1 MSVKFLRKSEILDSE
16 VCWQGLNLLGHAQMI
31 ELFIG
36 SKCGGHGE
44 CGADRVRLRPEDQA
58 KVNAP
63 GAVEKSFLSAEELA
77 SGVRIACQCFPN
89 EDGLSIQV
97 EMLSR
102 QTKPRN
108 L

>member
-1 MSVKFLRKSEILDSE
+1 MAVRFLRDQEIFDVGDCL
-16 VCWQGLNLLGHAQMI
+16 QGLNLLGHAQMI

-44 CGADRVRLRPEDQA
+44 CGGDRIRIKHDDQR

-63 GAVEKSFLSAEELA
+63 TEIEKKFLSRHEIER
-77 SGVRIACQCFPN
+77 GMRIACQCFPN
-89 EDGLSIQV
+89 EDGLAMDV
-97 EMLSR
+97 FLSSE
-102 QTKPRN
+102 